1 MLDKDKCDWEL
12 TSSFWNFECRI
23 SCKLS
28 QGEQFSTSLCMYD
41 ATENAIP

>member
-23 SCKLS
+23 SCKMS
-28 QGEQFSTSLCMYD
+28 QGDKCFPTVKIEKGALSFKY
-41 ATENAIP
+41 